1 MKASP
6 PAALALVATLLAVA
20 LHAMAPP
27 AAFGSGSEAIKIR
40 TTLPAVESQA
50 MCVTCKIPLPIAD
63 SLQATR
69 ERAFIQRLIDRGLT
83 ETQIEREL
91 VHEYGPA
98 VLSLPSS
105 HGFGLAAYL
114 VPPSCYSRCSPS
126 SPCSC
131 PAGVAGRAPRSP
143 SGTPSGTHPHSAPPT
158 RPGWTPTSRVSTD
171 GPLRHRGGRHTAI
184 PPASPRESPYRY
196 ISRGAPT
203 PSRSSRQRAIVP
215 LAATHSAMR
224 WDSTAGCSAPT
235 TRQSR

>member
-1 MKASP
+1 VKASP
-6 PAALALVATLLAVA
+6 PAVLALAATLLAVA

-27 AAFGSGSEAIKIR
+27 AAFGSGSEGIKIR

-114 VPPSCYSRCSPS
+114 VPPLVLLALLALLALLLPRWR
-126 SPCSC
+126 
-131 PAGVAGRAPRSP
+131 GRARAALAL
-143 SGTPSGTHPHSAPPT
+143 GDTQ
-158 RPGWTPTSRVSTD
+158 
-171 GPLRHRGGRHTAI
+171 RH
-184 PPASPRESPYRY
+184 
-196 ISRGAPT
+196 APT
-203 PSRSSRQRAIVP
+203 LSPAD
-215 LAATHSAMR
+215 AARLDADIAR
-224 WDSTAGCSAPT
+224 FD
-235 TRQSR
+235 